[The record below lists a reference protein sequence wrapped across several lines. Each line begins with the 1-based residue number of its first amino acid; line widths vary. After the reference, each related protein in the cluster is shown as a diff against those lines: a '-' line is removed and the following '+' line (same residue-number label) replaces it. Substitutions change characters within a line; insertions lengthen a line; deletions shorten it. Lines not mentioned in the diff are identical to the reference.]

1 MVPQVGSA
9 NISGLRTVSDTES
22 IYLGHP
28 RDIPSLDMRSYSTS
42 RRRVDVRLPTQA
54 EVKLIIHCPIK
65 EHVHPWKYYHPLHRA
80 IILVDETSGQDVSQK
95 H

>member
-54 EVKLIIHCPIK
+54 EVKAHHSLPNEGACRSLALLPSASSS
-65 EHVHPWKYYHPLHRA
+65 YYTR
-80 IILVDETSGQDVSQK
+80 
-95 H
+95 